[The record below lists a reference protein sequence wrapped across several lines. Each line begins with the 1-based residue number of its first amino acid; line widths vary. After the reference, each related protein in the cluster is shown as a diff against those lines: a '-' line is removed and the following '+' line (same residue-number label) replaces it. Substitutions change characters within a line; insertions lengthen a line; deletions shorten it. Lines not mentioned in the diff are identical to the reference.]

1 MPPHS
6 LGSGTISFGL
16 VSIPVRLYTAASP
29 AGVSFNQLHG
39 VCGSRIRQQTFC
51 PKCNKTVERAEL
63 VRGYEFAKD
72 QYVQVKDDEL
82 KALEGEAS
90 KIIDIAEFVPLS
102 EVDPI
107 YFEKTYYLGPDK
119 GGEKAYRLLSDA
131 MEKAGQVAL
140 AKYVMRGKESLVLIR
155 AAQNGLMLHTMYFAD
170 EVRNFDE
177 VNKCQSAKIKEGEL
191 DLALQLINGL
201 ATESFSPERYTD
213 EYRHRVLGMINQK
226 VEGQEV
232 TVSEPAAPR
241 AQVIDLMEALKESL
255 AKRGVSPEDAAAKK
269 PPAKAGTVA
278 AAKARRVAGPAPG
291 MTLASWVVATTARV
305 PRSRLPALWANPSPV
320 PRR

>member
-82 KALEGEAS
+82 KGLEGEAS
-90 KIIDIAEFVPLS
+90 KIIDIAEFVPLA

-155 AAQNGLMLHTMYFAD
+155 AAQGGLMLHTMYFAD

-177 VNKCQSAKIKEGEL
+177 VDKGQSAKIKDGEL

-201 ATESFSPERYTD
+201 ASEQFSPERYTD

-226 VEGQEV
+226 VEGREV

-255 AKRGVSPEDAAAKK
+255 AKRGLSAEDAAAKK
-269 PPAKAGTVA
+269 PPAKAGAVA
-278 AAKARRVAGPAPG
+278 AAKAKPAE
-291 MTLASWVVATTARV
+291 A
-305 PRSRLPALWANPSPV
+305 PAKKRAQGG
-320 PRR
+320 RK

>member
-16 VSIPVRLYTAASP
+16 VSIPVRLYTAASS
-29 AGVSFNQLHG
+29 ANVAFNQLHG

-51 PKCNKTVERAEL
+51 PKCNRTVERAEL

-72 QYVQVKDDEL
+72 QYVQVKDEEL

-90 KIIDIAEFVPLS
+90 KIIDIAEFVPLA

-119 GGEKAYRLLSDA
+119 GGEKPYRLLADA
-131 MEKAGQVAL
+131 MEKAEQVAL

-155 AAQNGLMLHTMYFAD
+155 PAQGGLMLHTMYFAD

-177 VNKCQSAKIKEGEL
+177 IDKGQSAKIREGEL

-201 ATESFSPERYTD
+201 ASETFSPERYAD

-226 VEGQEV
+226 VEGQEI
-232 TVSEPAAPR
+232 TVSEAPAPR

-255 AKRGVSPEDAAAKK
+255 AKRGVSPEEAAAKK
-269 PPAKAGTVA
+269 PPAKAGTA
-278 AAKARRVAGPAPG
+278 PAKAKPAEAPKKKAQG
-291 MTLASWVVATTARV
+291 GRK
-305 PRSRLPALWANPSPV
+305 
-320 PRR
+320 

>member
-16 VSIPVRLYTAASP
+16 VSIPVRLYTAASS
-29 AGVSFNQLHG
+29 ANVSFNQLHG

-82 KALEGEAS
+82 KGLEGEAS
-90 KIIDIAEFVPLS
+90 KIIDIAEFVPLA

-119 GGEKAYRLLSDA
+119 GGEKPYRLLSDA

-140 AKYVMRGKESLVLIR
+140 AKHVMRGKESLVLIR
-155 AAQNGLMLHTMYFAD
+155 PAQGGLMLHTMYFAD

-177 VNKCQSAKIKEGEL
+177 VDKGQSAKIKDGEL

-201 ATESFSPERYTD
+201 ASETFSPERYTD

-255 AKRGVSPEDAAAKK
+255 AKRGLSAEDATAKK
-269 PPAKAGTVA
+269 PPAKAGA
-278 AAKARRVAGPAPG
+278 AAANAKPEAPKKRAQG
-291 MTLASWVVATTARV
+291 GRK
-305 PRSRLPALWANPSPV
+305 
-320 PRR
+320 

>member
-51 PKCNKTVERAEL
+51 PKCNKTVERSEL

-119 GGEKAYRLLSDA
+119 GGEKPYRLLADA

-140 AKYVMRGKESLVLIR
+140 AKYVMRGKESLVL
-155 AAQNGLMLHTMYFAD
+155 HTMYFAD

-177 VNKCQSAKIKEGEL
+177 VDKGQSAKIKDGEL

-201 ATESFSPERYTD
+201 ASESFSPDRYAD

-269 PPAKAGTVA
+269 PPAKAGAA
-278 AAKARRVAGPAPG
+278 AAKAKPAE
-291 MTLASWVVATTARV
+291 AARK
-305 PRSRLPALWANPSPV
+305 RAQGGRK
-320 PRR
+320 

>member
-39 VCGSRIRQQTFC
+39 VCGSRIKQQTFC
-51 PKCNKTVERAEL
+51 PKCNKTVERSEL

-90 KIIDIAEFVPLS
+90 KIIDIAEFVPLT

-155 AAQNGLMLHTMYFAD
+155 AAQGGLMLHTMYFAD

-177 VNKCQSAKIKEGEL
+177 VDKGESAKIKEGEL
-191 DLALQLINGL
+191 DLALLFINAL
-201 ATESFSPERYTD
+201 ATETFSPDRYAD
-213 EYRHRVLGMINQK
+213 EYRQRVLGMINQK

-241 AQVIDLMEALKESL
+241 AQVIDLMDALKESL
-255 AKRGVSPEDAAAKK
+255 AKRGLSAEDAAAKK
-269 PPAKAGTVA
+269 PPAKAGA
-278 AAKARRVAGPAPG
+278 AATAKAKPAEAPKKRAQG
-291 MTLASWVVATTARV
+291 GRK
-305 PRSRLPALWANPSPV
+305 
-320 PRR
+320 